1 MGGGKNDVVFGC
13 VAFQLMNVQRR
24 YKKDCYLKGKKSVCV
39 GADQKDLIL
48 EGLGLRMIENLK
60 KLPEQNS
67 SPLVNNTQAATE
79 LVFFFASR
87 EKQVASDTSAIIDK

>member
-39 GADQKDLIL
+39 GAAQKDLIL
-48 EGLGLRMIENLK
+48 EGLGLRTIENFK
-60 KLPEQNS
+60 KLPKQNS
-67 SPLVNNTQAATE
+67 SPLVNTTQAATE
-79 LVFFFASR
+79 LVFFLLQEKSR
-87 EKQVASDTSAIIDK
+87 

>member
-39 GADQKDLIL
+39 GAGQKDLIL
-48 EGLGLRMIENLK
+48 EGLGLRTIENFK
-60 KLPEQNS
+60 KLLEQNS
-67 SPLVNNTQAATE
+67 SPLVNNTQAGTE
-79 LVFFFASR
+79 LVFFLLQEKSR
-87 EKQVASDTSAIIDK
+87 